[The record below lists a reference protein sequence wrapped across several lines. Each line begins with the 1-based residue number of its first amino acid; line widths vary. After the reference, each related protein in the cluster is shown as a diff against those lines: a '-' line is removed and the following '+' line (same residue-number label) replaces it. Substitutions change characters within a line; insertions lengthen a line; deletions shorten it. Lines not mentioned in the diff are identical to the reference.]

1 MERIEN
7 FDKIEAKGMDDF
19 KPLPI
24 GAYECTI
31 VIARENKNEESG
43 KTTFKVG
50 VDIASGEYK
59 NYFKKMYDNDS
70 RIDKKWN
77 NNAVRYL
84 AFEGENV
91 AYFKGFL
98 TCVENSNPGYKW
110 NWDEKTLI
118 NKKICGVFQYEEYE
132 RQDGTKGV
140 KVRLNKFRSLDKI
153 KEIEVSDNVKLLNG
167 SYMSIDDYN
176 EKKEQNNP
184 IQDFEN
190 SVSIDDN
197 FLD

>member
-1 MERIEN
+1 MEIIKD

-31 VIARENKNEESG
+31 VIAQENKNEESG

-77 NNAVRYL
+77 
-84 AFEGENV
+84 
-91 AYFKGFL
+91 
-98 TCVENSNPGYKW
+98 
-110 NWDEKTLI
+110 
-118 NKKICGVFQYEEYE
+118 
-132 RQDGTKGV
+132 
-140 KVRLNKFRSLDKI
+140 
-153 KEIEVSDNVKLLNG
+153 
-167 SYMSIDDYN
+167 
-176 EKKEQNNP
+176 
-184 IQDFEN
+184 
-190 SVSIDDN
+190 
-197 FLD
+197 